1 MVIDPYPPG
10 APSRGQARVC
20 PHCMLKRPGSGL
32 QHRHAAQAARTQP
45 PPPAYIGDPA
55 AWRGSWCGRFENF
68 KLLYFFAKYTHH
80 YFYNENPVW
89 TDGRAHPRGFRF
101 HHNYRGT
108 GIPIGLAVI
117 AEVVTKTTTSNPAL
131 VRNRR

>member
-1 MVIDPYPPG
+1 MTECVTKHSAQIKIDLFPQMRAG
-10 APSRGQARVC
+10 
-20 PHCMLKRPGSGL
+20 
-32 QHRHAAQAARTQP
+32 
-45 PPPAYIGDPA
+45 
-55 AWRGSWCGRFENF
+55 WRGSWCGRFENF